1 MESLTRDMQRVLNF
15 PDHME
20 KTLQPPARSYVKNA
34 KAIFRTPA
42 DIFEHPTYYSFILDM
57 PGLEVN
63 NIKVKVE
70 NGVLHVAG
78 KKKKAASVAKAA
90 GTGAGK
96 EVKPIRIERRRA
108 RYMRKF
114 TLPQDA
120 NQEDVKATYRDGVLT
135 VNVAKKPREET
146 VLPKTVSIPVS

>member
-1 MESLTRDMQRVLNF
+1 METLPSDMRKVLNF
-15 PDHME
+15 PDEME
-20 KTLQPPARSYVKNA
+20 KMLQPPARAYVKNA

-42 DIFEHPTYYSFILDM
+42 DVYEHPDSYSFVLDM
-57 PGLEVN
+57 PGLDVA

-78 KKKKAASVAKAA
+78 KKKKKKA
-90 GTGAGK
+90 GEEK
-96 EVKPIRIERRRA
+96 EGVKAIRVERRRS

-120 NQEDVKATYRDGVLT
+120 NPEEVNESYKDGVLT
-135 VNVAKKPREET
+135 VIVSKRPRQQEPSK
-146 VLPKTVSIPVS
+146 PKTVIIPIS